1 MFPLQPLIFSYEVEV
16 TQQSIILV
24 NPAISLNWLIPNRE
38 DGASKPIDVLDTL
51 PTDKSGGFWA

>member
-1 MFPLQPLIFSYEVEV
+1 MFPLQPLIFSYDVEA
-16 TQQSIILV
+16 TQQSVILV
-24 NPAISLNWLIPNRE
+24 NTANRLIPNRE